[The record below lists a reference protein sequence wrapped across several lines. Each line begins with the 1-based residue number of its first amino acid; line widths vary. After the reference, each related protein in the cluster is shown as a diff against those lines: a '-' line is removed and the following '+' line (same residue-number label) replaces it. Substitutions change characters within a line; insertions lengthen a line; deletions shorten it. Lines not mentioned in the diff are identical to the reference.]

1 MKVAGI
7 ICEYN
12 PFHNGHMHHIE
23 QTRKNGATHI
33 VAVMS
38 GNFVQRGDVALV
50 NKFERAKTAVKC
62 GADLVIELPVAY
74 SMSNAETFARG
85 AVYLLDALGCVD
97 ELSFGS
103 ECGDLKKL
111 KEAAEASR
119 VCSEMAELRELLENG
134 TSYPAAI
141 ISLVDK
147 YYTWNVAKLFD
158 TANNVLGI
166 EYIKALDYIKSD
178 IKPFTIKRM
187 EVAHD
192 QMGEFGNYASASYI
206 RQQILSGDYSQ
217 FRHLIPRFSYEMI
230 NSMVKKGG
238 IADINNLER
247 MLIYTVRMSDAET
260 LRGIHDVG
268 QGLENR
274 IINAGSASTIGELI
288 RLIKTKRYPE
298 SRIRRILL
306 SMLIGIRNND
316 LETMPPYGRILAV
329 NERGTDILAEAKGK
343 AGIPFATSL
352 SRLREVNPVC
362 RRYAELEA
370 FSTDIYGL
378 STMKIQPAA
387 TDYRAKI
394 GITNMTEQR

>member
-7 ICEYN
+7 VCEYN

-119 VCSEMAELRELLENG
+119 ICSEMAELRELLENG

-147 YYTWNVAKLFD
+147 YYTWNVAKLFNS
-158 TANNVLGI
+158 ANNVLGI
-166 EYIKALDYIKSD
+166 EYIKALDYLKSD
-178 IKPFTIKRM
+178 IKPFTVKRM
-187 EVAHD
+187 EVDHD

-230 NSMVKKGG
+230 NSMVKSGG
-238 IADINNLER
+238 IADVNNLER

-274 IINAGSASTIGELI
+274 IINAGSASTVSELI
-288 RLIKTKRYPE
+288 KMIKTKRYPE

-306 SMLIGIRNND
+306 SMLIGIRNSD

-329 NERGTDILAEAKGK
+329 NERGTDILGEAKGK
-343 AGIPFATSL
+343 ARIPFATSL

-362 RRYAELEA
+362 KRYAELEA